1 MTMKISATKNGDSH
15 IDKSSSGL
23 FLGIVFVLLLIG
35 ILALSLWVSELSKDS
50 NSINSKVES
59 RLSILE
65 EQLQLADSTSTEFL
79 SDINTQLQFLDKEIR
94 KLWDLSN
101 KRNKVNIQNLSN
113 ETEEIQELLNTI
125 KIDIKEISEENIL
138 ELAIDAGADE
148 CISHSDFHEIHCPV
162 SEIYNVKKNLEK
174 TIANFISTEI
184 EWIPL
189 NSVNIQSEKKDVVTE
204 FFDILEDD
212 DDVQNIFSNVNL
224 EVN

>member
-15 IDKSSSGL
+15 INKSSSGL

-101 KRNKVNIQNLSN
+101 KRNKVNIAKLTQDISKHTSALKEIAATQTNDQTNINSIKN
-113 ETEEIQELLNTI
+113 ESQKLRFAIDELKQANKDNLNTQN
-125 KIDIKEISEENIL
+125 KIAELNKSILLLEETVQAFDTYRRQNNEMLQEMQLKISSIESL
-138 ELAIDAGADE
+138 T
-148 CISHSDFHEIHCPV
+148 
-162 SEIYNVKKNLEK
+162 SE
-174 TIANFISTEI
+174 
-184 EWIPL
+184 
-189 NSVNIQSEKKDVVTE
+189 
-204 FFDILEDD
+204 
-212 DDVQNIFSNVNL
+212 
-224 EVN
+224 